1 MQFHDDLSEAQ
12 CDRVHHLGHQMNE
25 YVVDLISFVQRMR
38 TCIEQS
44 IRTLSPEETPSR
56 LTTTLERL
64 FAQLDGM
71 VDTCETVKT
80 NNLDHLRLMRTL
92 RIKAVSCPA
101 EAGMFFFLA
110 CCSEI
115 HSSPSVQ
122 ETGSDGAPHPLL
134 LTTFEFFSRSNNM
147 YENENAQTKKNI
159 TDLHLTNEKQHN
171 FSHLHIPSS
180 PFRSE
185 HLWRR

>member
-1 MQFHDDLSEAQ
+1 MHSARARVCVPHLTGQLQDALIYASMQFHDDLSEAQ

-80 NNLDHLRLMRTL
+80 NN
-92 RIKAVSCPA
+92 K
-101 EAGMFFFLA
+101 G
-110 CCSEI
+110 
-115 HSSPSVQ
+115 Q
-122 ETGSDGAPHPLL
+122 
-134 LTTFEFFSRSNNM
+134 
-147 YENENAQTKKNI
+147 
-159 TDLHLTNEKQHN
+159 
-171 FSHLHIPSS
+171 
-180 PFRSE
+180 
-185 HLWRR
+185 